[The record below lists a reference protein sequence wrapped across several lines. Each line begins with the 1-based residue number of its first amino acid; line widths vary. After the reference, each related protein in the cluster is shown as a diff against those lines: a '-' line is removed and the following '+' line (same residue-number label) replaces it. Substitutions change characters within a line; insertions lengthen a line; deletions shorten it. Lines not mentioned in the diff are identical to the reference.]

1 MTRQFF
7 FMKYL
12 LPVLALLLFVRNS
25 RAQSAE
31 PSVINAAG
39 QSYSGNELIF
49 EWSVGEMALVE
60 SMMGTEGTI
69 TNGLL
74 QQVLPAHMILS
85 GFVVFPTNI
94 LTPNGDGTNDN
105 WIVKDLD
112 RYPDNELTIVN
123 RAGQVVYKAQNYQ
136 NNWNGTFEGRP
147 LPKDSYFYIIKLKK
161 DGRTS
166 LVKGFITIV
175 H

>member
-1 MTRQFF
+1 M
-7 FMKYL
+7 
-12 LPVLALLLFVRNS
+12 LAALLFVQS
-25 RAQSAE
+25 SQAQSIE
-31 PSVINAAG
+31 PAVINSAGLAA
-39 QSYSGNELIF
+39 SGDDMGF
-49 EWSVGEMALVE
+49 EWSVGEIALVE
-60 SMMGTEGTI
+60 SMIGAQGSI
-69 TNGLL
+69 THGLL
-74 QQVLPAHMILS
+74 QPVLPAHMILS
-85 GFVVFPTNI
+85 GLVVFPANI

-123 RAGQVVYKAQNYQ
+123 RAGQVVYKVQRYQ

-147 LPKDSYFYIIKLKK
+147 LPKDSYFYVLKLNK

-166 LVKGFITIV
+166 YVKGFITIV